1 MRFMHN
7 LRVYPPRVSMSVD
20 MKTSSTTCL
29 QYKIEGTDRDERL
42 AGELMLPFNDGMKL
56 K

>member
-1 MRFMHN
+1 MRLMHEF
-7 LRVYPPRVSMSVD
+7 RVYPPRVSMCVD
-20 MKTSSTTCL
+20 MKTSYATRL

-42 AGELMLPFNDGMKL
+42 SGELMLPFSKST